1 MGIARIKQKD
11 TVNAYYT
18 EFVIDKVSDIAD
30 LPHMP
35 ECAPGSVAICIE
47 DSEVYMLNTKG
58 QWKIL
63 GEDEQEGGK
72 WI

>member
-18 EFVIDKVSDIAD
+18 EYVIDKVSDIAD
-30 LPHMP
+30 LPKLS

-47 DSEVYMLNTKG
+47 NSEVYMLSTKG
-58 QWKIL
+58 QWKIISD
-63 GEDEQEGGK
+63 DEE
-72 WI
+72 